1 MTTSG
6 GGTNTG
12 NVFVPR
18 ATESYGYDADGNM
31 TNDGRWSFTW
41 DAENRLVSMQAL
53 SSVPSGAKKKI
64 DFTYDYGGRRS
75 QKIVS
80 TWNGSVYVVQ
90 STNKF
95 VYDSWN
101 LIAELNGT
109 NGVVRSYIWGLDL
122 SGTPQGAGGVGGLF
136 AIKPSGTNTLFAA
149 YDGNGNVT
157 GLIDGTTGT
166 TSSQYEYG
174 PFGETIRLTPNAN
187 NQSPFRFSTKYTDD
201 ESDFLYYGYRYYN
214 PSTGRWL
221 SRDPI
226 EENGGFNLFIFARN
240 SPPNYFDFL
249 GEYSLNFKGKW
260 KPSEK
265 DMVQQAFSQVQAQLS
280 PFIAFVEKEIQK
292 MEKVD
297 GSCCPYK
304 DEWLKALRK
313 LLVQMRQ
320 EQKDLAGT
328 KTLDITKKSL
338 PGISAQAMFDKSGNV
353 PIWEFQ
359 ISTAKDV
366 NFFNQPLSEQTGTI
380 FHEASHYVGTEDQD
394 VPETENAQRTKNRH
408 QNRSGG
414 EGRCRSPHAPPE
426 ALDTHPAVER
436 FQTLR

>member
-1 MTTSG
+1 MNNSSTSVWQNVSVTTSG
-6 GGTNTG
+6 GGTNSG
-12 NVFVPR
+12 NVFVPA
-18 ATESYGYDADGNM
+18 ATETFGYDADANM

-53 SSVPSGAKKKI
+53 SSVPSGAKKKL

-201 ESDFLYYGYRYYN
+201 ESDLLYYGFRYYN

-221 SRDPI
+221 SRDP
-226 EENGGFNLFIFARN
+226 
-240 SPPNYFDFL
+240 L
-249 GEYSLNFKGKW
+249 GEQGGVNLHGFVGNNPANETDILGL
-260 KPSEK
+260 
-265 DMVQQAFSQVQAQLS
+265 AQLWTFS
-280 PFIAFVEKEIQK
+280 GISSWNTVPSQPNTYGDYVGATLYNNFGYRPDDAFASRA
-292 MEKVD
+292 
-297 GSCCPYK
+297 GFAST
-304 DEWLKALRK
+304 ALR
-313 LLVQMRQ
+313 
-320 EQKDLAGT
+320 
-328 KTLDITKKSL
+328 
-338 PGISAQAMFDKSGNV
+338 
-353 PIWEFQ
+353 
-359 ISTAKDV
+359 
-366 NFFNQPLSEQTGTI
+366 QP
-380 FHEASHYVGTEDQD
+380 V
-394 VPETENAQRTKNRH
+394 
-408 QNRSGG
+408 
-414 EGRCRSPHAPPE
+414 
-426 ALDTHPAVER
+426 
-436 FQTLR
+436 

>member
-201 ESDFLYYGYRYYN
+201 ESDLLYYGFRYYN

-221 SRDPI
+221 SRDP
-226 EENGGFNLFIFARN
+226 
-240 SPPNYFDFL
+240 L
-249 GEYSLNFKGKW
+249 GEQGGVNLHGFVGNNPANETDILGL
-260 KPSEK
+260 
-265 DMVQQAFSQVQAQLS
+265 AQLWTFS
-280 PFIAFVEKEIQK
+280 GISSWNTVPSQPNTYGDYVGATLYNNFGYRPDDAFASRA
-292 MEKVD
+292 
-297 GSCCPYK
+297 GFAST
-304 DEWLKALRK
+304 ALR
-313 LLVQMRQ
+313 
-320 EQKDLAGT
+320 
-328 KTLDITKKSL
+328 
-338 PGISAQAMFDKSGNV
+338 
-353 PIWEFQ
+353 
-359 ISTAKDV
+359 
-366 NFFNQPLSEQTGTI
+366 QP
-380 FHEASHYVGTEDQD
+380 V
-394 VPETENAQRTKNRH
+394 
-408 QNRSGG
+408 
-414 EGRCRSPHAPPE
+414 
-426 ALDTHPAVER
+426 
-436 FQTLR
+436 